1 MDERRQWERVYTE
14 EGTPWDLGGPCPV
27 LGEVL
32 EGARLQGLAEGC
44 ALAVPGCGLGHDA
57 AWLADQGF
65 RVTGLDLVPEAV
77 DRARAAYGE
86 PPAWLA
92 GDWLA
97 GDWLA
102 GAQGPFDALVDHTFF
117 VAFPPE
123 RRAEVVAA
131 HARHLAPGGLWLG
144 VFFHQVREPNARPW
158 AVQPEELRAL
168 AEPAFAVLDLQPAR
182 TGHPRRLG
190 REFWMVARRR

>member
-1 MDERRQWERVYTE
+1 MDERRQWERVYAE

-27 LGEVL
+27 LEEAL
-32 EGARLQGLAEGC
+32 ESARLQGLPEGC
-44 ALAVPGCGLGHDA
+44 TVAVPGCGLGHDA
-57 AWLADQGF
+57 AWLAGRGF

-77 DRARAAYGE
+77 ARARAAYGE

-97 GDWLA
+97 GDWLS
-102 GAQGPFDALVDHTFF
+102 GPLGPFDALVDHTFF

-123 RRAEVVAA
+123 LRAEVVAA

-144 VFFHQVREPNARPW
+144 IFFHQVREPGVRPW

-168 AEPAFAVLDLQPAR
+168 AEPAFEVLDLQPAH

>member
-32 EGARLQGLAEGC
+32 ESARMQGLADGC
-44 ALAVPGCGLGHDA
+44 TVAVPGCGLGHDA

-65 RVTGLDLVPEAV
+65 RVTGFDLVPDAV
-77 DRARAAYGE
+77 ARARAAYGE

-97 GDWLA
+97 E
-102 GAQGPFDALVDHTFF
+102 AQGPFDALVDHTFF

>member
-32 EGARLQGLAEGC
+32 ESARMQGLADSC
-44 ALAVPGCGLGHDA
+44 TVAVPGCGLGHDA

-65 RVTGLDLVPEAV
+65 RVTGLDLVPDAV
-77 DRARAAYGE
+77 ARARAAYGE
-86 PPAWLA
+86 PPAWLV

-102 GAQGPFDALVDHTFF
+102 EALGPFDALVDHTFF

-168 AEPAFAVLDLQPAR
+168 AEPAFAVLDLRPAR

>member
-1 MDERRQWERVYTE
+1 MDERRQWERVYAE

-27 LGEVL
+27 LSEAL
-32 EGARLQGLAEGC
+32 EGARLQGLLEGC
-44 ALAVPGCGLGHDA
+44 SVAVPGCGLGHDA
-57 AWLADQGF
+57 AWLAGRGF

-77 DRARAAYGE
+77 DRARATYGE
-86 PPAWLA
+86 PPSWAA

-97 GDWLA
+97 GPL
-102 GAQGPFDALVDHTFF
+102 GPFDAVVDHTFF

-123 RRAEVVAA
+123 RWGEVVAA
-131 HARHLAPGGLWLG
+131 HARHLSPGGLWIG
-144 VFFHQVREPNARPW
+144 IFFHQVREPGVRPW
-158 AVQPEELRAL
+158 AVQPEDLQAL

>member
-32 EGARLQGLAEGC
+32 ESARMQGLADSC
-44 ALAVPGCGLGHDA
+44 TVAVPGCGLGHDA

-65 RVTGLDLVPEAV
+65 RVTGLDLVPDAV
-77 DRARAAYGE
+77 ARARAAYGE
-86 PPAWLA
+86 PPAWLV

-102 GAQGPFDALVDHTFF
+102 EALGPFDALVDHTFF

-158 AVQPEELRAL
+158 AVQPGELRAL